1 VSDLIHEIKEDI
13 KQEQLHNFLKNHGK
27 SIAIFVV
34 LFVVSLSAGLW
45 YKDYQMNK
53 VYKEGSEYL
62 LAVNKMRAE
71 NVKEGIAKF
80 ESLHAGDTNYAA
92 LATLNVAS
100 YAMFNKDTAKALALY
115 SEVFN
120 NSEYHP
126 YLRDLAQISY
136 IQVASEA
143 QTTDAATTI
152 KELEAYI
159 ADKKT
164 FRYTAQ
170 ELLVAIFIKEKNYE
184 KAKNIIDV
192 VTTDPSAPGS
202 ISHRMEQYSALIK

>member
-1 VSDLIHEIKEDI
+1 MSDLIHEIKDDI

-27 SIAIFVV
+27 SIAVFVV
-34 LFVVSLSAGLW
+34 IFVVSLSAGLW

-71 NVKEGIAKF
+71 NVKDAVAKF

-100 YAMFNKDTAKALALY
+100 YALFNKDTAKALSLY
-115 SEVFN
+115 SDVMN
-120 NSEYHP
+120 NSEYHQ

-136 IQVASEA
+136 IQLGYESQTSESPK
-143 QTTDAATTI
+143 TI
-152 KELEAYI
+152 KELESYI
-159 ADKKT
+159 SDKKT
-164 FRYTAQ
+164 FRYSAQ
-170 ELLVAIFIKEKNYE
+170 ELLVAIFIKEKNFE
-184 KAKNIIDV
+184 KAKNIIDA
-192 VTTDPSAPGS
+192 VTTDPAAPGS